1 MESADKIEKAPDSG
15 QTSNPIEPVINVK
28 EEDQNE
34 NAFFIRDTGPY
45 DVNPQ
50 TLSDIERDIADLE
63 EARKLIKRKLKLKKK
78 PEESPPSSIL
88 TTDMVAAINDTIAK
102 ELEARLGKK
111 APEPSK
117 KKKKRKQRLKFE
129 EDSDGKD
136 DQFVDASDESFIE
149 DNKSI
154 ATSIFSKSPLERLQ
168 GKLHRINNSAS
179 HTIER
184 FPNNRTVL
192 EESRSD
198 IKRVLNQLDDGI
210 DINMAVQE
218 EEEILDQIEVLKTQ
232 LSDIN
237 ILLDQDR
244 LESEKRRLAPKSSI
258 PKFDG
263 DPVKFLGWSRD
274 IDNQLRFFTED
285 ETKITNLKE
294 SLVGDHREETLEL
307 IANADSYDEVKRLL
321 QSKFGE
327 LQVLLPSQRETIRS
341 LFTARN
347 EVEENK
353 NITIILNFY
362 RLLESH
368 KSTKEFNSET
378 IYHASSKL
386 QTHNQHEL
394 LHRQCKTTSQFVNKL
409 EDIRKFNY
417 EIMHLKPVVSANG
430 PPRYPRNR
438 PRFGLNNL
446 SATTMKCRVCEKTD
460 HREVSCPS
468 LVNKNVSAVKSLLN
482 SKKLCHICL
491 KRVDDSRSHYCS
503 DSYFSKKS
511 NKTLKKTCRTCN
523 ENLNYYVCP
532 CRRKPRQ
539 NNDGSHGVRPLN
551 AQHAAT
557 PVPAP
562 PTGANSGRN
571 PQQNHASS
579 SPPSLPGIPTS
590 VANNSMRINTNILTL
605 NGVPLGNT
613 FYPSQYINIYSPEQ
627 NIYLPVLVC
636 YDTLSTNTFF
646 CDSLLPYMVD
656 YQRLPYNLDTNE
668 ETHSINGG
676 IGELIIQVGDAHRR
690 IQGLVK
696 RIKNNTLCS
705 NAVDVPCEWVHK
717 YNLDRSVLTPA
728 GQFTIIIGQDLNDLM
743 HEDLESCGKIS
754 LARSRID
761 GRFLMHGASEK
772 INSNFGTRVN
782 MIRCFRTGV
791 SRPDQ
796 FWLDKVA
803 PEEFPG
809 YLPCAQHK
817 IMQDECNNCHE
828 NTEKPLNQAFE
839 EDLILSGLTFNV
851 NNSEIDEEK
860 QITGSYV
867 LDIPYN
873 KLIQELPTY
882 KEEIG
887 TYMKRYTEKLRNAP
901 EVAQALD
908 KVVEKNVRTGK
919 LKWRKDIVE
928 ENPDFEI
935 LRQSFQPLN
944 HVIKPDS
951 KTTPVRQV
959 MNSSF
964 SRNGCPS
971 INDTM
976 FTGSHKNKTIFNT
989 LLMIRALQYL
999 AVSDISQFYNNVRI
1013 NQKDSSLHTVLWRPH
1028 GIVCD
1033 CGCPLEELCY
1043 MTLNFGM
1050 RCAQCAANLAKLDA
1064 SLKFIAPRSPR
1075 AHHFVE
1081 SSYTDDLFAGGTIL
1095 EQLRDETEIITGG
1108 LQRASFQTQEWTFS
1122 GSGEDD
1128 LQIKTLGMS
1137 WFPLQDNWALK
1148 TKINLAA
1155 KKRGSP
1161 DPKFAIRNVK
1171 ELTEFFEMNDIS
1183 KRQALRAVHALYD
1196 PLGIFIQIKMNL
1208 FAVYRRILSEN
1219 PNAQWE
1225 DCISQQSKSLLEK
1238 ALKQLIEVQD
1248 HRLPRCGLPTNWKD
1262 GLRVGLFFDGSGE
1275 AANARIFLK
1284 SDIDTRYFC
1293 GAVRLADLGP
1303 QAAAKTECKAML
1315 LVLKMAS
1322 ILDQL
1327 FKKLCIPILSWLMFG
1342 DSEIALSSVCSV
1354 TAQMKLFYAAR
1365 YRAAQD
1371 IIKRLNVK
1379 IFKVAGTANDADIGS
1394 KLNVI
1399 NNFALEHEYWHSKWF
1414 HLPQEKW
1421 PVEEYNFEPSHLHL
1435 ASYNPKFLVAFT
1447 KVVPTI
1453 PTFLER
1459 LMEKFQS
1466 WRKVRLILAYILFWK
1481 NDWRNALENAET
1493 CLLSISQ
1500 PSQEQLKSVEKNFQI
1515 ERRNT
1520 EKGII
1525 LLGLCRP
1532 YFVSTSK
1539 QSGTSFDSL
1548 KLVDGSSTMGRK
1560 LLRDHHLHCAS
1571 PSHEQARLNENGYF
1585 VIGSHRYFKDLQK
1598 KCLTCIKIRK
1608 QAIICKMGPSLQP
1621 ALARAKAPPLAV
1633 SMIDVFGPIKSRL
1646 TRNTT
1651 KKLWILTTS
1660 CIWSRFTAFQ
1670 LMSDLTAN
1678 SVLQSLRTM
1687 SLRLGGSLPQIVY
1700 SDYGTNILPIHSI
1713 NDTNVIEELSIKDLK
1728 LVLRKNGTELRVS
1741 SPSAPWR
1748 QGLVES
1754 MHKVLKAT
1762 FRRAQIFK
1770 HRLNI
1775 SDWEHVLATSEHLV
1789 NSRPINLKYAS
1800 GLESLVILTPNK
1812 LMFGTKSD
1820 LNNHI
1825 NHSELEGIKL
1835 FESLHQLDKQIDSW
1849 KRIYLDTYIQGARK
1863 FSKWQFS
1870 NGTLS
1875 TEDLVLIVDHINPET
1890 NHCSIG
1896 RVKEA
1901 LSNRTYLLEYVKK
1914 PAKLSEDFTQI
1925 SPPLLGELIRPGQAL
1940 VKLFSAVN
1948 TNGENKTGN
1957 IILDMPNPGLN
1968 SRPEHT
1974 KALRMIYDQDIENE
1988 ILDL

>member
-1 MESADKIEKAPDSG
+1 M
-15 QTSNPIEPVINVK
+15 
-28 EEDQNE
+28 
-34 NAFFIRDTGPY
+34 
-45 DVNPQ
+45 
-50 TLSDIERDIADLE
+50 
-63 EARKLIKRKLKLKKK
+63 
-78 PEESPPSSIL
+78 
-88 TTDMVAAINDTIAK
+88 
-102 ELEARLGKK
+102 
-111 APEPSK
+111 
-117 KKKKRKQRLKFE
+117 
-129 EDSDGKD
+129 
-136 DQFVDASDESFIE
+136 
-149 DNKSI
+149 
-154 ATSIFSKSPLERLQ
+154 
-168 GKLHRINNSAS
+168 
-179 HTIER
+179 
-184 FPNNRTVL
+184 L

-263 DPVKFLGWSRD
+263 DPVKYLGWSRD

-294 SLVGDHREETLEL
+294 SLIGDHKDETLDL
-307 IANADSYDEVKRLL
+307 IANAVSYEEVKRLL
-321 QSKFGE
+321 QSKFGD
-327 LQVLLPSQRETIRS
+327 LQVLLPSQREIIRS

-353 NITIILNFY
+353 NITTILNFY

-386 QTHNQHEL
+386 QMHNQHEL
-394 LHRQCKTTSQFVNKL
+394 LHRQCKTTSQFIDKL
-409 EDIRKFNY
+409 ESIRKFNY
-417 EIMHLKPVVSANG
+417 EIMHLKPVLSTNG
-430 PPRYPRNR
+430 PSRYPRNR

-446 SATTMKCRVCEKTD
+446 SASALKCRVCEKTD
-460 HREVSCPS
+460 HREISCPS
-468 LVNKNVSAVKSLLN
+468 LLNKNASAVKSLLHN
-482 SKKLCHICL
+482 KHKCLVCL
-491 KRVDDSRSHYCS
+491 KRIDDSSSHYCS
-503 DSYFSKKS
+503 DSYFSKKN
-511 NKTLKKTCRTCN
+511 NKTMKKTCHTCN
-523 ENLNYYVCP
+523 EGLNYYVCP

-551 AQHAAT
+551 TQHAAT
-557 PVPAP
+557 PAPAP
-562 PTGANSGRN
+562 PSGVNSGRN
-571 PQQNHASS
+571 LQQNHAGSSS

-613 FYPSQYINIYSPEQ
+613 FYGNTFYPAQYINVYSPEQ

-656 YQRLPYNLDTNE
+656 YQQLGYNLDTNE

-676 IGELIIQVGDAHRR
+676 IGELIIQVGDGHRR

-705 NAVDVPCEWVHK
+705 NAIDVPCEWVQK

-761 GRFLMHGASEK
+761 GRFLMHGASER
-772 INSNFGTRVN
+772 INPSFGTRVN

-796 FWLDKVA
+796 FWLDRVA

-817 IMQDECNNCHE
+817 IMQDQCTSCHE

-839 EDLILSGLTFNV
+839 EDLIKSGLTFNM
-851 NNSEIDEEK
+851 NNSGIDEEK
-860 QITGSYV
+860 QISGSYV
-867 LDIPYN
+867 IDIPYN
-873 KLIQELPTY
+873 KLIQDLPTY
-882 KEEIG
+882 KEEIER
-887 TYMKRYTEKLRNAP
+887 YMKRYTEKLRNAP
-901 EVAQALD
+901 EVASALD
-908 KVVEKNVRTGK
+908 KVVEKNINTGK
-919 LKWRKDIVE
+919 LKWRKDLIDK
-928 ENPDFEI
+928 NPDFEN

-944 HVIKPDS
+944 HVMKADS

-976 FTGSHKNKTIFNT
+976 FTGAHKNKTVFDT

-999 AVSDISQFYNNVRI
+999 AVSDISQFYNNVKI
-1013 NQKDSSLHTVLWRPH
+1013 TPKDSSLHTVLWKRH
-1028 GIVCD
+1028 GCGCE

-1050 RCAQCAANLAKLDA
+1050 RVAQCAANIAKLDA
-1064 SLKFIAPRSPR
+1064 SMKFIAPRSLT

-1081 SSYTDDLFAGGTIL
+1081 SSYTDDLFAGGTDL
-1095 EQLRDETEIITGG
+1095 EQLQEETDIITSG

-1122 GSGEDD
+1122 GSGEND
-1128 LQIKTLGMS
+1128 LQINTLGMS
-1137 WFPLQDNWALK
+1137 WFPFSDNWTLK
-1148 TKINLAA
+1148 TKINLAP

-1171 ELTEFFEMNDIS
+1171 ELTEFFKMNDIS
-1183 KRQALRAVHALYD
+1183 KRQALRAVHSLYD

-1238 ALKQLIEVQD
+1238 ALKQLIEIQD
-1248 HRLPRCGLPTNWKD
+1248 HRLPRCGLPANWKE
-1262 GLRVGLFFDGSGE
+1262 GLHAGLFFDGSGE

-1284 SDIDTRYFC
+1284 SDTETKYFC

-1365 YRAAQD
+1365 YRASQD

-1379 IFKVAGTANDADIGS
+1379 IFKVAGSQNDADIGS

-1399 NNFALEHEYWHSKWF
+1399 NNFALEHEYWQSKWF

-1453 PTFLER
+1453 PTFLDK
-1459 LMEKFQS
+1459 LLEKFQS

-1493 CLLSISQ
+1493 YLLSISQ
-1500 PSQEQLKSVEKNFQI
+1500 PSQEQIKSVETKFQI
-1515 ERRNT
+1515 VRKKT
-1520 EKGII
+1520 EKGMI
-1525 LLGLCRP
+1525 LSAVTRP
-1532 YFVSTSK
+1532 YFLSISK
-1539 QSGTSFDSL
+1539 SSPTAEDSL
-1548 KLVDGSSTMGRK
+1548 WLVDGTSPLGRR
-1560 LLRDHHLHCAS
+1560 LLIDHHIHCAS
-1571 PSHEQARLNENGYF
+1571 PSHEQAKITDAGYF
-1585 VIGSHRYFKDLQK
+1585 VIGARKFFRNTQQ
-1598 KCLTCIKIRK
+1598 KCLTCLRIRK
-1608 QAIICKMGPSLQP
+1608 QAIICQMGPTLQP
-1621 ALARAKAPPLAV
+1621 ALGKSKAPPLAV
-1633 SMIDVFGPIKSRL
+1633 SMIDVFGPIKASL
-1646 TRNTT
+1646 TRNITQ
-1651 KKLWILTTS
+1651 KLWILTVS
-1660 CIWSRFTAFQ
+1660 CVWSRFTAFET
-1670 LMSDLTAN
+1670 MNNLTAN
-1678 SVLQSLRTM
+1678 AVLQALRTI
-1687 SLRLGGSLPQIVY
+1687 SYRTGGSNPKIIFADHG
-1700 SDYGTNILPIHSI
+1700 SNILPVQNISNAGENTEDVAMTKEQVDQLAMI
-1713 NDTNVIEELSIKDLK
+1713 M
-1728 LVLRKNGTELRVS
+1728 RKNGTELRVS

-1748 QGLVES
+1748 QSLVES
-1754 MHKVLKAT
+1754 MHKILKLT
-1762 FRRAQIFK
+1762 FKRAGVFKRR
-1770 HRLNI
+1770 LPI
-1775 SDWEHVLATSEHLV
+1775 SDWNHVLAFAEYTL
-1789 NSRPINLKYAS
+1789 NSRPLNLQYLN
-1800 GLESLVILTPNK
+1800 GLEFSVVLTPNK
-1812 LMFGTKSD
+1812 LMYGSKIGLNQPMGQEDLTKSKLYTD
-1820 LNNHI
+1820 L
-1825 NHSELEGIKL
+1825 G
-1835 FESLHQLDKQIDSW
+1835 SLDNDMCYW
-1849 KRIYLDTYIQGARK
+1849 KRIYMDTYLQGAKK
-1863 FSKWQFS
+1863 FSKWLYKGGES
-1870 NGTLS
+1870 LKHN
-1875 TEDLVLIVDHINPET
+1875 DIVLVADHYNKDTGYP
-1890 NHCSIG
+1890 
-1896 RVKEA
+1896 A
-1901 LSNRTYLLEYVKK
+1901 LGQVSGVRSDRTYEITYVKSA
-1914 PAKLSEDFTQI
+1914 AKLSDNMAVVVPAKKGQLVR
-1925 SPPLLGELIRPGQAL
+1925 PAQQLI
-1940 VKLFSAVN
+1940 KLFSPQP
-1948 TNGENKTGN
+1948 GETEQF
-1957 IILDMPNPGLN
+1957 IDMPVPDHTI
-1968 SRPEHT
+1968 RADQRT
-1974 KALRMIYDQDIENE
+1974 KALRMVYDEDVIEL
-1988 ILDL
+1988 IKDY